1 MLLIARGCWKKA
13 RASGRGGWLPPFLTR
28 MLLLPVMGGE
38 KRTPCLEN
46 RQAPGSED
54 ELYPAPEPLWQPTGT
69 EGAPRP
75 REEMRD
81 LVHAPLPLTWKRS
94 SLCSEEQ
101 GSPEELRQREAAEP
115 PVGRV
120 LPVGEAGL
128 PWNLGPLAKPR
139 RELRRVSP
147 GMIDVRKNPL

>member
-1 MLLIARGCWKKA
+1 ML
-13 RASGRGGWLPPFLTR
+13 F
-28 MLLLPVMGGE
+28 LPVIGGE

-69 EGAPRP
+69 EGVPRP

-94 SLCSEEQ
+94 SLCSEDQ
-101 GSPEELRQREAAEP
+101 GCPEELRLREAAEP

-120 LPVGEAGL
+120 LSVGEAGP
-128 PWNLGPLAKPR
+128 PWSLGPLAKPR
-139 RELRRVSP
+139 RELRRISP

>member
-1 MLLIARGCWKKA
+1 
-13 RASGRGGWLPPFLTR
+13 

-54 ELYPAPEPLWQPTGT
+54 ELYPAPEPLWQPTGM

-101 GSPEELRQREAAEP
+101 GSPEELRQRDAAEL

-120 LPVGEAGL
+120 LGQC
-128 PWNLGPLAKPR
+128 
-139 RELRRVSP
+139 
-147 GMIDVRKNPL
+147 